1 MNVLFFITPK
11 SEVAYL
17 YEDYSL
23 RQALEKMEH
32 YRYSAIPIIDRMAPI
47 SEPMT
52 EGDFLWY
59 IKDHNIIDLKETEKI
74 SLEEHQETLAQ

>member
-32 YRYSAIPIIDRMAPI
+32 YRYSAIPIIEPEWLLYRNHDRGGFP
-47 SEPMT
+47 
-52 EGDFLWY
+52 LVY
-59 IKDHNIIDLKETEKI
+59 QRQQYH
-74 SLEEHQETLAQ
+74 